1 MPPFLDQTLMWSRQV
16 FLHTALMF
24 WWIWLAAV
32 ALTAASES
40 RWVEVQR
47 RRLLARP
54 DEGSST
60 VWRAVQLGVLSPP
73 SRRRIFEQAREL
85 LAAGVSRAGVLAYLV
100 SAQTLLL
107 WMLLF
112 IVELHGPQPAIGQVV
127 AVTAVLAVLVA
138 GAARTPDRL
147 WEAARRRAREALAAP
162 VEGARGG
169 VAAAADGRSPLV
181 RSGPAWLR
189 PLKSVAGQA
198 YSLAGPLAVGF
209 LGAGFFLSLGLS
221 DAYVSLQGGRGPLVQ
236 LGNAGAG
243 LLLAYVTGAPLIGN
257 ALIAAALWKAHFLTY
272 AGLTAFY
279 LGTLVMP
286 FAVPRWFEL
295 FGARLGKRI
304 LAWLVGAILVGSLAA
319 TAWWWGLHGLA
330 GTLGLR
336 DAFHALTDST
346 LAPNPVP
353 WFHHWFAPGL

>member
-1 MPPFLDQTLMWSRQV
+1 MPPFLEQTLMWSRRV
-16 FLHTALMF
+16 FGHTVFMF

-32 ALTAASES
+32 VLTAVSES
-40 RWVEVQR
+40 RWIEGR
-47 RRLLARP
+47 RRNLLACP
-54 DEGSST
+54 DDGWTT
-60 VWRAVQLGVLSPP
+60 VWRAVQLGVLCPP
-73 SRRRIFEQAREL
+73 SRRRIFGQGREL

-100 SAQTLLL
+100 AAQTLLL

-112 IVELHGPQPAIGQVV
+112 VVELNGPQPVLGQVV
-127 AVTAVLAVLVA
+127 AVAAVLVVLLR

-147 WEAARRRAREALAAP
+147 WETTRRRAREALDAPGEEARDRESAA
-162 VEGARGG
+162 GR
-169 VAAAADGRSPLV
+169 GRSPLA
-181 RSGPAWLR
+181 RDGPLWLR

-198 YSLAGPLAVGF
+198 HSLAGPLAVGF
-209 LGAGFFLSLGLS
+209 LGAGFFLALGLS
-221 DAYVSLQGGRGPLVQ
+221 DAFVSLRGGRGPIVQ

-243 LLLAYVTGAPLIGN
+243 LLLAWVTGAPLIGN
-257 ALIAAALWKAHFLTY
+257 ALIGAALWKANFVTH

-286 FAVPRWFEL
+286 FALPRWFEL

-304 LAWLVGAILVGSLAA
+304 LAWLVGAILVGALAA

-330 GTLGLR
+330 GALGLQ

-353 WFHHWFAPGL
+353 WFHHWFAPEI